1 MYNDLQRFIIAYI
14 TKESSRMKRFIA
26 FLLLS
31 FSCSLT
37 QAEPPNL
44 LVITVDDMSCDSAGV
59 FDGVIPDLTPHMD
72 RFAAEGL
79 RFEMAH
85 VQVGNCYPSRNVMF
99 SGRYPHSSGVEGFYR
114 VDNDYPVFCDVMQ
127 KAGYF
132 TAIRGK
138 VSHSTPYQ
146 PYPWDA
152 DLTIKED
159 DAKEHIKDVT
169 SYGSSL
175 TRGIEQARAA
185 QKPFAININISD
197 PHKPFW
203 FEGDPHGVSKIYSP
217 DESPIP
223 GFLFDDPVV
232 REELA
237 LYYTSVRRADD
248 AVGSILDALKTS
260 GKEEDT
266 IVVFLSD
273 HGMPLPFAKTQLY
286 HHSTRTPLI
295 IRWPGVV
302 QPGTVDDRHMVSA
315 IDFLPTFCDMV
326 GTPLPDNLQGSS
338 FLPLLHGESQANR
351 NVVFK
356 EYNENAG
363 GKRNPMRG
371 VQTPRYLYLFNPWSD
386 GEDVMRTATQGT
398 KTYKRMQELAPTSE
412 MMQKR
417 LDLFNHRVVEELYD
431 VQKDPDCLTNLV
443 KSKDHQNIL
452 QEMQTQLKTWMH
464 ETGDH
469 AIVAF
474 EGRTDPAI
482 RRAYVDQVQKETDDR
497 RAERRKSKPKA
508 QKKLKLIKVSTT
520 RKDNVVMVSI
530 EHTIPKQLE
539 IQKVHVT
546 LKNDGNRLERQVLE
560 ISGRGKTEATFM
572 VPDTLTTAPLSVAA
586 FVGKDYP
593 SNLQTVQEKVQ

>member
-1 MYNDLQRFIIAYI
+1 MN
-14 TKESSRMKRFIA
+14 RFIA
-26 FLLLS
+26 LFV
-31 FSCSLT
+31 FCVSCSLS
-37 QAEPPNL
+37 QADTPNL

-59 FDGVIPDLTPHMD
+59 FDGVISDLTPNMD
-72 RFAAEGL
+72 QLASEGL

-127 KAGYF
+127 KSGYF

-138 VSHSTPYQ
+138 VSHSTPFQ
-146 PYPWDA
+146 PYHWDA

-159 DAKEHIKDVT
+159 GAKEHIKDVA
-169 SYGSSL
+169 SYATSL
-175 TRGIEQARAA
+175 TRGIAQAQAA
-185 QKPFAININISD
+185 HKPFAININISD

-203 FEGDPHGVSKIYSP
+203 FEGDPHGVSKIFSP
-217 DESPIP
+217 EESPIP

-248 AVGSILDALKTS
+248 AVGAILNALEES

-326 GTPLPDNLQGSS
+326 GTQLPEGLQGSS
-338 FLPLLHGESQANR
+338 FLPLLHGKHQENR
-351 NVVFK
+351 SVVFK

-363 GKRNPMRG
+363 GQRHPMRG
-371 VQTPRYLYLFNPWSD
+371 VQTPHYLYLFNPWSD

-398 KTYKRMQELAPTSE
+398 KTYKRMQELAVTSKE
-412 MMQKR
+412 IEKR

-431 VQKDPDCLTNLV
+431 VQTDPDCLVNLAS
-443 KSKDHQNIL
+443 SKDHQTIL
-452 QEMQTQLKTWMH
+452 QEMQSQLKAWM
-464 ETGDH
+464 EQTGDH
-469 AIVAF
+469 ALVAF
-474 EGRTDPAI
+474 EGRNDPAI

-497 RAERRKSKPKA
+497 RAERRKNKPKA
-508 QKKLKLIKVSTT
+508 PKKLKLIKVSTT
-520 RKDNVVMVSI
+520 RNDNVVTVSI
-530 EHTIPKQLE
+530 QHTIPKQLE

-546 LKNDGNRLERQVLE
+546 LKNDGKRLERHVLE
-560 ISGRGKTEATFM
+560 ISGAGKTEATFM
-572 VPDTLTTAPLSVAA
+572 VPDNLTTAPLSVAA
-586 FVGKDYP
+586 FVGEDYP
-593 SNLQTVQEKVQ
+593 SNLQIVQEEVQ

>member
-1 MYNDLQRFIIAYI
+1 MN
-14 TKESSRMKRFIA
+14 RFIA
-26 FLLLS
+26 LLLLS
-31 FSCSLT
+31 FSCSLIRADT
-37 QAEPPNL
+37 PNL

-72 RFAAEGL
+72 QLAAEGL

-99 SGRYPHSSGVEGFYR
+99 SGQYPHSSGVEGFYQ
-114 VDNDYPVFCDVMQ
+114 VQNDYPVFCDVMQ

-159 DAKEHIKDVT
+159 GKKEHIKDVS
-169 SYGSSL
+169 SYGTSL
-175 TRGIEQARAA
+175 TSGIDLAKEVN
-185 QKPFAININISD
+185 KPFAINVNISD

-203 FEGDPHGVSKIYSP
+203 FDGDPHGVSRIYTAA
-217 DESPIP
+217 ESPIP

-232 REELA
+232 RDELA

-248 AVGSILDALKTS
+248 ALGAILEALQES
-260 GKEEDT
+260 GQEENT

-302 QPGTVDDRHMVSA
+302 TPGTVDNEHMVSA
-315 IDFLPTFCDMV
+315 IDFLPTFCEMIDAS
-326 GTPLPDNLQGSS
+326 LPKNQQGSS
-338 FLPLLHGESQANR
+338 FLPLLQGKSQADR
-351 NVVFK
+351 DVVFK

-371 VQTPRYLYLFNPWSD
+371 VQTPQYLYLFNPWSD

-398 KTYKRMQELAPTSE
+398 KTYKRMQELAATSE
-412 MMQKR
+412 QIRKR
-417 LDLFNHRVVEELYD
+417 LDLFEHRVVEELYD
-431 VQKDPDCLTNLV
+431 VQEDPDCLINLIDSKEHHSALV
-443 KSKDHQNIL
+443 KLRD
-452 QEMQTQLKTWMH
+452 QLKTWMH
-464 ETGDH
+464 DTDDH
-469 AIVAF
+469 ALVAF
-474 EGRTDPAI
+474 EGRNDLQV

-497 RAERRKSKPKA
+497 RAERRKNKA
-508 QKKLKLIKVSTT
+508 KAPKKLMLIKVSTT
-520 RKDNVVMVSI
+520 QNDNVVTVSI
-530 EHTIPKQLE
+530 QHTIPKQLE

-546 LKNDGNRLERQVLE
+546 LKNDGKRLERQVLE
-560 ISGRGKTEATFM
+560 IAGAGKTEATFM
-572 VPDTLTTAPLSVAA
+572 IPDNLTTAPLSVAA
-586 FVGKDYP
+586 FVGTDYP
-593 SNLQTVQEKVQ
+593 SNLQIVQEAVE